1 MEADADLWLSYAAIG
16 KLPGECMNA
25 CTIRTLRPDDE
36 HRLLQFERDN
46 RRWFEAHID
55 PRGDD
60 FYTRD
65 GVRAHIE
72 QYLDGYARATW
83 HPCVIVDRSEAIVG
97 RANLKEIDL
106 AKGMAEIGYRVAQRT
121 AGQGL
126 ATQAVRYL
134 TTLARTEWRLN
145 QLFAHVSTQNTA
157 SARVLEKCGFVR
169 AACLPNRA
177 LLHGVPAEGHLFSCQ
192 LSECG

>member
-1 MEADADLWLSYAAIG
+1 MSAF
-16 KLPGECMNA
+16 
-25 CTIRTLRPDDE
+25 TIRTLRPDDE
-36 HRLLQFERDN
+36 HCLLQFERDN
-46 RRWFEAHID
+46 RLWFEAHID

-106 AKGMAEIGYRVAQRT
+106 VKGVAEIGCRVAKRT
-121 AGQGL
+121 AGHGL

-134 TTLARTEWRLN
+134 TTLARTEWRLK
-145 QLFAHVSTQNTA
+145 QLFAHVLTANTA
-157 SARVLEKCGFVR
+157 SARVVEKCGFVR
-169 AACLPNRA
+169 GACIPNMA

-192 LSECG
+192 LSEFG